1 MKHLE
6 SRIRRLLS
14 ALPRRVEEK
23 SAVGEAAVLV
33 SILDEASGPEFLF
46 TRRTDDV
53 PTHKG
58 QISFPGGIRK
68 SEDPSLQS
76 TALRET
82 EEEIGVDRSRIRLL
96 GAFHDFVAISG
107 HRVTPFVGVLP
118 ADSPLTPQV
127 DEVAYLLK
135 IPVEFFQKTHPE
147 TRILHRLG
155 ADVEVCYFHYGEETV
170 WGLTAR
176 IIYDL
181 LRELKS
187 RK

>member
-6 SRIRRLLS
+6 SRIRDLLS
-14 ALPRRVEEK
+14 ASPRRVEEK
-23 SAVGEAAVLV
+23 PAVGEAAVLV
-33 SILDEASGPEFLF
+33 SILNGASGPQFLL

-68 SEDPSLQS
+68 SGDRSLQS

-82 EEEIGVDRSRIRLL
+82 EEEIGVDRNRIRVL

-118 ADSPLTPQV
+118 GDDPLRPQAE
-127 DEVAYLLK
+127 EVAYLLK
-135 IPVEFFQKTHPE
+135 IPVEFFQNTRPE
-147 TRILHRLG
+147 IRILNRFG
-155 ADVEVCYFHYGEETV
+155 ADVEVCYYHYGEETV

-176 IIYDL
+176 IIHDL
-181 LRELKS
+181 LQELKLE
-187 RK
+187 K